1 MSIEKG
7 GFDLHFNIP
16 DLASDSYIEIRTNVN
31 ITSGSTVSD
40 TIIRMA
46 NSEDAGKYV
55 AVYDENHTLWEK
67 YCFSGI
73 DPRKIRYCMHN
84 EFLSVYVNESWLHTF
99 YFQNVNYPEYEDFEL
114 SILSSGSSIV
124 ATDIVITDLY
134 DWREAIFIDL
144 DTAGAN
150 AISSVIQQRPVE
162 IRPTH
167 LGEVRFQYSADDK
180 RDIVDVYQKL
190 VVSSVKQKDDSMVIS
205 DAIVYGPEVEVL
217 TSEDSASKHGFITK
231 IIRVPE
237 LDTGARRAA
246 KEIMKRAE
254 QQSVMY
260 TLTIRSDLRI
270 EIGDIVQCTY
280 HLSGTNTEVVISCI
294 IESIQ
299 ISVKNAIFSMVL
311 TGREYDST

>member
-16 DLASDSYIEIRTNVN
+16 GLAEDSYIEVRTNVN

-40 TIIRMA
+40 TIIRLA
-46 NSEDAGKYV
+46 NNATDGNYLAM
-55 AVYDENHTLWEK
+55 YDEEHVLWEK
-67 YCFSGI
+67 YLFFEM
-73 DPRKIRYCMHN
+73 DPKKIRYCMHN
-84 EFLSVYVNESWLHTF
+84 EFLSVYINEIWVHTF
-99 YFQNVNYPEYEDFEL
+99 YFPNVDYPEHEDFKL

-180 RDIVDVYQKL
+180 RDIVNIHPKL
-190 VVSSVKQKDDSMVIS
+190 ITNSTKQKDDNMVIS

-217 TSEDSASKHGFITK
+217 TREGSAARHGFITK

-246 KEIMKRAE
+246 KEIMKRLE
-254 QQSVMY
+254 QQATQY
-260 TLTIRSDLRI
+260 TLTIRSDLRV
-270 EIGDIVQCTY
+270 EIGDIIQCTY
-280 HLSGTNTEVVISCI
+280 RLSGTNTEVVISCI

-299 ISVKNAIFSMVL
+299 ISIKNAIFNMVI
-311 TGREYDST
+311 TGREYDNT